1 MATPLYTVDEAADRL
16 NTKVRFVRRLV
27 AEERIAFTRL
37 GRHIR
42 IEADVLD
49 AYIAAGRVE
58 PRATDLG
65 RKAAPDLPRS
75 DHEEDRS

>member
-1 MATPLYTVDEAADRL
+1 MAAHLYTVDEAADRL
-16 NTKVRFVRRLV
+16 NTSVRFVRRLV

-37 GRHIR
+37 GRHVR

-58 PRATDLG
+58 PRTAGPALSSAETVPAVRPQG
-65 RKAAPDLPRS
+65 RR
-75 DHEEDRS
+75 

>member
-1 MATPLYTVDEAADRL
+1 MATQLYTVDEAADRL
-16 NTKVRFVRRLV
+16 NTTVRFVRRLV
-27 AEERIAFTRL
+27 AEQRIAFTRL

-58 PRATDLG
+58 PRIPDPRRTA
-65 RKAAPDLPRS
+65 RPNAARPD
-75 DHEEDRS
+75 EEDGA